1 MAEEYGIEVVENITY
16 SSSATNVSSEVMKNK
31 GSQSGCNHDVLLCF

>member
-16 SSSATNVSSEVMKNK
+16 SLLSNQRFIRGNENK
-31 GSQSGCNHDVLLCF
+31 GSQSGCNHDVPPML